1 MRRPRLATRARIGLM
16 VVAALTAIALIAPL
30 TGLFDPEAID
40 PDKVLAG
47 PDLAHPMGFDSA
59 GRDVLSR
66 LLVAYRSSFAVAV
79 ASVLLAL
86 LVGGAIGL
94 IAGYYRGA
102 VDILLM
108 RPVDMMLAFPALLLA
123 VTLIAILGRGSVVVV
138 LAIAGIYI
146 PVFARV
152 LRSSVLS
159 VATLTYVDAAQ
170 CRGASDRATI
180 LRHVLP
186 NAVGP
191 AIVLASI
198 LAGVAIQIEAAL
210 SFLGLGAQPPT
221 PSLGVMLADGR
232 DYLAQAPLA
241 EVFPGVAIVV
251 TVAAF
256 LLIGDGLRAR
266 LDPQG
271 ITT

>member
-1 MRRPRLATRARIGLM
+1 VKARRVGRSARIG
-16 VVAALTAIALIAPL
+16 AAILLALAVIALVLPL
-30 TGLFDPEAID
+30 TGRFDPEAIN

-47 PDLAHPMGFDSA
+47 PELDHPLGFDSA
-59 GRDVLSR
+59 GRDVFSR
-66 LLVAYRSSFAVAV
+66 LLVAYRSSLVVAV
-79 ASVLLAL
+79 ASVLLAM
-86 LVGGAIGL
+86 LVGGAIGV

-102 VDILLM
+102 ADMLLM
-108 RPVDMMLAFPALLLA
+108 RPIDMMLAFPALLLA

-146 PVFARV
+146 PVFVRV

-159 VATLTYVDAAQ
+159 VVSLTYVDAAR
-170 CRGASDRATI
+170 CRGQTDAATI

-191 AIVLASI
+191 ALVLASI

-221 PSLGVMLADGR
+221 PSLGVMLAEGR
-232 DYLAQAPLA
+232 DFLAQAPLV
-241 EVFPGVAIVV
+241 EIFPGLVIIV
-251 TVAAF
+251 TVVSF

-266 LDPQG
+266 LDPRG
-271 ITT
+271 IAA

>member
-1 MRRPRLATRARIGLM
+1 
-16 VVAALTAIALIAPL
+16 
-30 TGLFDPEAID
+30 
-40 PDKVLAG
+40 
-47 PDLAHPMGFDSA
+47 
-59 GRDVLSR
+59 
-66 LLVAYRSSFAVAV
+66 VAV
-79 ASVLLAL
+79 ASVLLGM
-86 LVGGAIGL
+86 LVGGAIGV

-102 VDILLM
+102 VDTLLM

-123 VTLIAILGRGSVVVV
+123 VTLIAILGRGSLVVI

-146 PVFARV
+146 PIFARV

-159 VATLTYVDAAQ
+159 VASLTYVDAAR
-170 CRGASDRATI
+170 CRGASDRSTI

-198 LAGVAIQIEAAL
+198 LAGIAVQIEAAL

-221 PSLGVMLADGR
+221 PSLGVMLAEGR
-232 DYLAQAPLA
+232 DFLAQAPLA
-241 EVFPGVAIVV
+241 EVFPGLAIVV

-266 LDPQG
+266 LDPRG